1 MEGSA
6 MKITN
11 IKCRDLRGTMEHPGT
26 FWEERLSRP
35 IDIYPEHRAEGPQ
48 WLEPLGADTYRM
60 RAVFVEV
67 ETDAGITG
75 VSGPVS
81 SSIARVIMS
90 EFEDLLLD
98 RDPLAVE
105 LLWDVMYRSAVHGR
119 KGSSMM
125 AISALDCALWDIRGK
140 WADAPVYRLLGGPT
154 RDSIPAYASML
165 GFSVEPE
172 AAAER
177 AREYAAKGY
186 RAQKWFFRAGP
197 ADGPAGIERNV
208 ALVRAVREAIGPDHD
223 LMLDC
228 WMSWDLRY
236 AQIMAPL
243 LAPYSPRW
251 IEEPALPDKPD
262 VVAQIRRAVPFPVS
276 NGEHEYTRWGFRH
289 LLEIGAQDVL
299 QPDIYWAGGISEVVK
314 IATLASVYDIAVIPH
329 GHSTHATAH
338 LSAALPP
345 NLCFIQ
351 EYLVKWNTIH
361 QFFLKHKLEPVNG
374 VIALPTAPGLGIE
387 IDEDLVEDETV
398 LD

>member
-1 MEGSA
+1 

-11 IKCRDLRGTMEHPGT
+11 IKCRDLRGTMEHEGM
-26 FWEERLSRP
+26 FWEERLARP

-48 WLEPLGADTYRM
+48 WLESLSGDKYRL

-67 ETDAGITG
+67 ETDSGITG
-75 VSGPVS
+75 VSGPISNSV
-81 SSIARVIMS
+81 ARAIMS

-105 LLWDVMYRSAVHGR
+105 LLWDLMYRSAVHGR
-119 KGSSMM
+119 KGTSMM
-125 AISALDCALWDIRGK
+125 AISALDCAFWDIRGK
-140 WADAPVYRLLGGPT
+140 WANAPVYRLLGGPT

-186 RAQKWFFRAGP
+186 HAQKWFFRASPAEGP
-197 ADGPAGIERNV
+197 SGVERNV
-208 ALVRAVREAIGPDHD
+208 ALVRAVREAIGPDDD

-228 WMSWDLRY
+228 WMAWDLRY
-236 AQIMAPL
+236 AQIMAPRI
-243 LAPYSPRW
+243 APYNPRW
-251 IEEPALPDKPD
+251 IEEPAMPDKVD

-299 QPDIYWAGGISEVVK
+299 QPDIYWAGGITETLK
-314 IATLASVYDIAVIPH
+314 IAALASAYDVAVIPH

-338 LSAALPP
+338 VSAALPP

-361 QFFLKHKLEPVNG
+361 QFFLRHKLEPVNG
-374 VIALPTAPGLGIE
+374 AIALPTAPGLGLE